1 MIFFEVTRNADI
13 HRPKKLKE
21 QRVMREFVKSTWRG
35 PILKA
40 KRRKR

>member
-1 MIFFEVTRNADI
+1 MQISI
-13 HRPKKLKE
+13 GLKKLKE
-21 QRVMREFVKSTWRG
+21 PRVMREFVNSTWRG